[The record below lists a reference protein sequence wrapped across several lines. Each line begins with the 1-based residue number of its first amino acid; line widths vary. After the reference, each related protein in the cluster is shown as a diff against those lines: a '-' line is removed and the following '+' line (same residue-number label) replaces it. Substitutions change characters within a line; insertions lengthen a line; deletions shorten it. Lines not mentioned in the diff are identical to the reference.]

1 MVEYEMKENLINQ
14 KARDSTTGTRNLLRL
29 HRALEYIT
37 AFLDVLPKLENP
49 EKCCPPSQVGWEK
62 EKKFPFELA
71 SIFFFFLQAAYKRTL
86 AKYHPW
92 IVQKAALMAMNML
105 PTKEGL
111 INKLCDNNEEEYIKA
126 TEILPKAVEAMNK
139 VYEITQQLYKEHKL
153 LELP

>member
-1 MVEYEMKENLINQ
+1 
-14 KARDSTTGTRNLLRL
+14 
-29 HRALEYIT
+29 
-37 AFLDVLPKLENP
+37 
-49 EKCCPPSQVGWEK
+49 
-62 EKKFPFELA
+62 
-71 SIFFFFLQAAYKRTL
+71 
-86 AKYHPW
+86 
-92 IVQKAALMAMNML
+92 MAMNML